1 MSKNFQH
8 SLSPWTLFQLKSLMS
23 AHVIHWV
30 QVLKNDLVVV
40 LKKWLE
46 LQSLTINW
54 PRYLSNPSPP
64 PSFCSLSM
72 YISLWYMLISMN
84 MHVHD
89 RETLSLDW
97 CKLDKFNVH
106 FYPNLMLN
114 FVHHLIITCTSEKH
128 WLYLFDL
135 YSNAHN
141 VRQ

>member
-1 MSKNFQH
+1 
-8 SLSPWTLFQLKSLMS
+8 
-23 AHVIHWV
+23 
-30 QVLKNDLVVV
+30 
-40 LKKWLE
+40 
-46 LQSLTINW
+46 
-54 PRYLSNPSPP
+54 
-64 PSFCSLSM
+64 
-72 YISLWYMLISMN
+72 MLISMN

-128 WLYLFDL
+128 LLYLFDL